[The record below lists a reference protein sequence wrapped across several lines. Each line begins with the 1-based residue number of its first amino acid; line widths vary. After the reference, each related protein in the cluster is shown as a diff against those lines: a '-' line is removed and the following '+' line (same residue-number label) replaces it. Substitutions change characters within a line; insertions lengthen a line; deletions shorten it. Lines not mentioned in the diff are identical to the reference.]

1 MAAVVAT
8 LALVV
13 PLALMWERSLLPD
26 SFDMATM
33 GYHDYG
39 GGPVAH
45 SGQQGG
51 VPVADL
57 VDDPN
62 RPADVEEILTFTQD
76 GDTYAINGTSP
87 GPTISATEGDMVEVT
102 LVNDSVA
109 DGATIHW
116 HGVETPNAMDGV
128 AGVTQD
134 AVMPGEKFTYRF
146 IADHAGTFWYHSHQ
160 ISHAQVLGG
169 LLGALIVEPA
179 TPTPDVRDEV
189 VLLHRFSGAATLNG
203 VPGSS
208 TLDAEPGT
216 KVRVRVINT
225 DNGIAPIWVT
235 GATFQVLAVDGY
247 DVNQPESIEGRRFDL
262 PAGGR
267 VDLGLTVPDRG
278 AQIDFAGST
287 TLVLGAEPTSDRQPN
302 APTVAVDLLS
312 YGAAADPGIDTATAD
327 RRFDYRIG
335 RRPGFLDGRPGL
347 WLTINGRMYP
357 DVPMF
362 TVDEGDVVLFRIE
375 NTSGEPHPMHLHGH
389 HALVISRDGVP
400 ASGSPWWTD
409 SLEVRGGESYEVA
422 FLADNPGLW
431 MDHCHNLPHAAEGLV
446 SHLMYTGVTSQFRIG
461 DPHGNAPE

>member
-1 MAAVVAT
+1 MAGVVAT

-26 SFDMATM
+26 SYDMAAM

-39 GGPVAH
+39 GGPAAH
-45 SGQQGG
+45 GKHQGG

-57 VDDPN
+57 VDDPS
-62 RPADVEEILTFTQD
+62 RPADVQETLIFTQD
-76 GDTYAINGTSP
+76 GDTYAINGISP
-87 GPTISATEGDMVEVT
+87 GPTITAIEGDMVEVT
-102 LVNDSVA
+102 LVNDNVS

-267 VDLGLTVPDRG
+267 
-278 AQIDFAGST
+278 
-287 TLVLGAEPTSDRQPN
+287 
-302 APTVAVDLLS
+302 
-312 YGAAADPGIDTATAD
+312 
-327 RRFDYRIG
+327 
-335 RRPGFLDGRPGL
+335 
-347 WLTINGRMYP
+347 
-357 DVPMF
+357 
-362 TVDEGDVVLFRIE
+362 
-375 NTSGEPHPMHLHGH
+375 
-389 HALVISRDGVP
+389 
-400 ASGSPWWTD
+400 
-409 SLEVRGGESYEVA
+409 
-422 FLADNPGLW
+422 
-431 MDHCHNLPHAAEGLV
+431 
-446 SHLMYTGVTSQFRIG
+446 
-461 DPHGNAPE
+461 